1 VNEVNLLTKKNTAKI
16 LVILLSST
24 IISSMTVGYIGLKAG
39 KIWVNNNRFGFAS
52 TCISSKGIDFWHMPR
67 TEKLLWSL
75 SEAVGLEEFH
85 SDYGQDK
92 WIARFLFP
100 DVEDGYFVD
109 VGSGDGVVS
118 SNTKALE
125 DLGWKGICIDP
136 FPTNMEHRSCRLFK
150 DVVYGVAGQKV
161 RFRDAGFLGGIDDR
175 MGLTKEWPDVKKA
188 KIVEFT
194 TVTLDDI
201 LARVDAP
208 DFIHYMSIDI
218 EGAELEAL
226 KGFSF
231 SKYKVGAFTIEHNL
245 EEPKRSQIRSLL
257 ESKGYRFVLSLL
269 RDDCYVNDQLMTQ

>member
-1 VNEVNLLTKKNTAKI
+1 MNEVNLLTKKNTAKI

-109 VGSGDGVVS
+109 VGSGDGVIS

-257 ESKGYRFVLSLL
+257 ESKGYRFVLSLF